1 MQNNNPYEYAELR
14 EEIHYILNDF
24 FEYEYEL
31 FKNGEFDHEFLEAST
46 DNILRL
52 IRRQGGQV

>member
-1 MQNNNPYEYAELR
+1 MQSNNPYEYAELR

-24 FEYEYEL
+24 FKYEYEL
-31 FKNGEFDHEFLEAST
+31 FKNGEFDHEFLEVST